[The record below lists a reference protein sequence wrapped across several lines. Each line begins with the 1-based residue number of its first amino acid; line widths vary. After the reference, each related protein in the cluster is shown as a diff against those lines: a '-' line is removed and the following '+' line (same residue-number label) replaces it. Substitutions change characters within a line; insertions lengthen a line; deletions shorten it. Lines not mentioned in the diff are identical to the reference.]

1 MGGTM
6 NVYRPGSDADF
17 DRLYRDSYG
26 KIVGTLIGVLAGDR
40 ATAEDCAQ
48 EAFVRAYGAWSR
60 WRPDAPAEAWVMRI
74 AVNTA
79 ISHARRQKLREV
91 GEVIRRLGRPQ
102 VDADPSEQ
110 VGPLLPAM
118 SELKPADRALLILR
132 HYHGYSNREI
142 AVALNRPESTISA
155 RLVKARGRLRSKLEG
170 EYPELAS
177 PPKPRVVSPQNPQF
191 VNPGGQRVVSV
202 RSAVRS
208 DMK

>member
-1 MGGTM
+1 MTD
-6 NVYRPGSDADF
+6 YRPGSDVDF

-26 KIVGTLIGVLAGDR
+26 KIVGTLVGVLAGDR

-48 EAFVRAYGAWSR
+48 EAFVRAYAAWGR

-79 ISHARRQKLREV
+79 ISQARRQKLREV
-91 GEVIRRLGRPQ
+91 GEIIRRLGRPHL
-102 VDADPSEQ
+102 DADPSEH
-110 VGPLLPAM
+110 VGALLPAM

-142 AVALNRPESTISA
+142 AVAMNRPESTISA
-155 RLVKARGRLRSKLEG
+155 RLVKARGRLRSVLEK

-177 PPKPRVVSPQNPQF
+177 PPKPRVVRPRNSQF
-191 VNPGGQRVVSV
+191 VNRGQQRVVSV
-202 RSAVRS
+202 RAVKG
-208 DMK
+208 DYK

>member
-1 MGGTM
+1 MASAM
-6 NVYRPGSDADF
+6 KDYQPGSDADF

-26 KIVGTLIGVLAGDR
+26 KIVGTLVGVLGGDR

-48 EAFVRAYGAWSR
+48 EAFVRAYAAWGR

-91 GEVIRRLGRPQ
+91 GEIIRRLGRPHH
-102 VDADPSEQ
+102 DADPSEHA
-110 VGPLLPAM
+110 GALIPAM
-118 SELKPADRALLILR
+118 AELKPADRALLILR

-155 RLVKARGRLRSKLEG
+155 RLVKARGRLRSVLQE
-170 EYPELAS
+170 EYPELAT
-177 PPKPRVVSPQNPQF
+177 PPKLRVLRPRNPQF
-191 VNPGGQRVVSV
+191 VS
-202 RSAVRS
+202 RS
-208 DMK
+208 